1 MPAELFPLAYYLSG
15 GRLLPEIAI
24 ALVVN
29 VGGTLACVAG
39 LRGVLR
45 DVDGVPTS
53 VLAWPWEP
61 EAWGINQERAT
72 AAVDSSG
79 ADSAAPGV
87 AAQGQAAAKED

>member
-1 MPAELFPLAYYLSG
+1 MPAELCPLAYYLSG

-39 LRGVLR
+39 LRWVLR

-61 EAWGINQERAT
+61 EAWGINQERA
-72 AAVDSSG
+72 AVDASG